1 MMEENTNNLTY
12 SMQAFETLNILLSII
27 DSNNKLLKVHVKET
41 ILQIDENNFTRKKII
56 QEILSFLI
64 SLNLTKPQTRS
75 RYHA

>member
-1 MMEENTNNLTY
+1 
-12 SMQAFETLNILLSII
+12 MQAFETLNILLSII